1 MKALPTSISA
11 DHLSRSQKAA
21 IVLASLSAETAS
33 TIVDDIS
40 DEQLRVFA
48 KAFSEL
54 KSVPPNLLHT
64 IAEEFVAEVE
74 RSGGSLAGGLAET
87 RLVLGQLA
95 EQERVDRILTDLTG
109 EVGVSVWKKI
119 EVIDEQALLDYI
131 IKQRSTIAAII
142 LRNLNGD
149 KCASI
154 LAMTDSEFSRSVLLE
169 MSRMSPPSSDIID
182 MISDAIEKELL
193 APIAGKPALG
203 DAGAIVGD
211 IINNLPAEKRDELLE
226 QLVEADQEIGNEVRK
241 AVLTFEELHERLP
254 GAAAPLLL
262 REVDRDILM
271 KALKYAGENAP
282 QTLEFLLGNISKRM
296 AEQYREE
303 LEEMAE
309 LNTDDGEKAQRQ
321 VTSVVKRLAKSA
333 ELKLAPAS

>member
-1 MKALPTSISA
+1 MNKAVKALPTSISA

-169 MSRMSPPSSDIID
+169 MSRMSPPSS
-182 MISDAIEKELL
+182 
-193 APIAGKPALG
+193 
-203 DAGAIVGD
+203 
-211 IINNLPAEKRDELLE
+211 
-226 QLVEADQEIGNEVRK
+226 
-241 AVLTFEELHERLP
+241 
-254 GAAAPLLL
+254 
-262 REVDRDILM
+262 
-271 KALKYAGENAP
+271 
-282 QTLEFLLGNISKRM
+282 
-296 AEQYREE
+296 
-303 LEEMAE
+303 
-309 LNTDDGEKAQRQ
+309 
-321 VTSVVKRLAKSA
+321 
-333 ELKLAPAS
+333 